1 MTDLEVV
8 SLIANAVLVTIYFR
22 QLSIAKREK
31 NLVVEIFTA
40 IGKGKMAIE
49 VDHTKQEIKLKD
61 LT

>member
-22 QLSIAKREK
+22 QLSSAKREK
-31 NLVVEIFTA
+31 NLIGEIFLA
-40 IGKGKMAIE
+40 IGKGE
-49 VDHTKQEIKLKD
+49 VKVVVDDSKHTITLKD

>member
-22 QLSIAKREK
+22 QLSSAKREK
-31 NLVVEIFTA
+31 NLIGEIFLA
-40 IGKGKMAIE
+40 IGKGE
-49 VDHTKQEIKLKD
+49 VEVVVDDSKHTITLKD

>member
-22 QLSIAKREK
+22 QLSSAKREK
-31 NLVVEIFTA
+31 NLVGEIFLA
-40 IGKGKMAIE
+40 IGMGKMTVE
-49 VDHTKQEIKLKD
+49 VDHTKQKIKLKD

>member
-40 IGKGKMAIE
+40 IGMGKMAIE
-49 VDHTKQEIKLKD
+49 LDHTKQKIKLKD